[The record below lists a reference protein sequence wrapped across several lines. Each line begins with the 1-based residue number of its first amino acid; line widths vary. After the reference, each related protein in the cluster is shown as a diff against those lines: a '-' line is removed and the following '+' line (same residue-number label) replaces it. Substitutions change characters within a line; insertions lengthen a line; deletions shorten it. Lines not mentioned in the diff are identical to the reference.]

1 MKSCKRSVPGGRPA
15 ARIHRYGDGFLK
27 WIGVLFLTLG
37 CAASSQEPRVP
48 SELEDGRL
56 SVIVF
61 PVYDEPFIAPN
72 LSAGLLP
79 ERGGAEHFQGIDI
92 DLMVDFADSL
102 GAEIEFMRLSEP
114 GFGALLPALV
124 AGRADAVASALT
136 ITDER
141 DRMVDFSRP
150 YFGVST
156 VVVARRDSRI
166 RALADLEGKVAVGV
180 KGSRPFSV
188 LMEQGVEVR
197 KLEAD
202 FQTGAYAAVVEGEA
216 DFAMMESAS
225 ARHALLERPELEI
238 ALDFGDTEGYGVAV
252 RNGSELKMLL
262 DAYLDR
268 IEASGQLTAT
278 IDRWLGPGSSPSAGL

>member
-1 MKSCKRSVPGGRPA
+1 MKSCKRSVPRGRPG
-15 ARIHRYGDGFLK
+15 ARVHSYGDGFLK
-27 WIGVLFLTLG
+27 WVGVLFLTLG
-37 CAASSQEPRVP
+37 CAASDQEPRVP

-92 DLMVDFADSL
+92 DLMVDFAHSL

-114 GFGALLPALV
+114 GFGELLPALV

-141 DRMVDFSRP
+141 DLIVDFSRP

-156 VVVARRDSRI
+156 VVVARRDSGI

-188 LMEQGVEVR
+188 LMKQGIEVR
-197 KLEAD
+197 TLEAD

-252 RNGSELKMLL
+252 RNGSGLKKLL

-278 IDRWLGPGSSPSAGL
+278 IDRWLGPGSSQSAGL